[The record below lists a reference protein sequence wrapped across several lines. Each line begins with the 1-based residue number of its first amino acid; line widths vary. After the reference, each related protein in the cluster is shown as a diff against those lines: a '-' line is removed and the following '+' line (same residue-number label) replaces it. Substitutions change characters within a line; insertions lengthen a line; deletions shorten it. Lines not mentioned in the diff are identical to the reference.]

1 MSQGL
6 RSFPLV
12 LDNGQRAEL
21 LATSRFLD
29 DSAERIVRFSDG
41 REIRVPAELI
51 SVDKDGIFYLRSA
64 GGSEAPPEASLSS
77 EKEKTVIPVVEE
89 EIEIHKQE
97 LQTGRILIHKKV
109 DTREIPVEEV
119 LRTSDVEIERV
130 PMDRVV
136 TEPVESR
143 YEGDTL
149 VIPILEEVLVIEKRL
164 VLREE
169 IRVTRRVQ
177 EHTERKTVPV
187 RSEHV
192 EIERT
197 R

>member
-51 SVDKDGIFYLRSA
+51 VVDKDGTFYLRTTA
-64 GGSEAPPEASLSS
+64 GSEPSAAVEA
-77 EKEKTVIPVVEE
+77 EREKTVIPVVEE
-89 EIEIHKQE
+89 ELDIRKQE

-119 LRTSDVEIERV
+119 LRTSDVDIQRV

-149 VIPILEEVLVIEKRL
+149 VIPILEEVLVVEKRL

-169 IRVTRRVQ
+169 IRITRRVQ
-177 EHTERKTVPV
+177 EHTERRTVPV

>member
-12 LDNGQRAEL
+12 LDNGERAEL

-29 DSAERIVRFSDG
+29 DSAERIVRLRDG
-41 REIRVPAELI
+41 REIRVPTELI
-51 SVDKDGIFYLRSA
+51 TVDKDGTFYLRTTA
-64 GGSEAPPEASLSS
+64 GSEAPVAAAASS
-77 EKEKTVIPVVEE
+77 ENEKTVIPVVEE
-89 EIEIHKQE
+89 ELEIHKQE

-109 DTREIPVEEV
+109 DTREIPVEEI
-119 LRTSDVEIERV
+119 LRTSDVDIQRV

-136 TEPVESR
+136 TEPMESR

-169 IRVTRRVQ
+169 IRITRRVQ